1 VIGLA
6 YGIDVAADKAAIQ
19 YGLKTIAVFAHALVA
34 KTITANGCLLTDY
47 LSGTVVLPQHFVPRN
62 RIFSGLSDA
71 TIVIESAAKGRSLIT
86 ADIANSH
93 SRVVFA
99 VPGNPIDKNAKGCNY
114 LIKSQQAI
122 LLESAADIVK
132 GLNWDVKDLLVQ
144 QSMFVDLTDDEQ
156 KIIEILSDIEMHI
169 DALVEALNWGFSKVA
184 SVLLKAEFKG
194 LIISLPGKIY
204 KKSS

>member
-1 VIGLA
+1 MAWKQLLFSHGL
-6 YGIDVAADKAAIQ
+6 DKI
-19 YGLKTIAVFAHALVA
+19 YPSAHALVA

-47 LSGTVVLPQHFVPRN
+47 LSGTVVFPQHFFSRN
-62 RIFSGLSDA
+62 RIVAGLSDA
-71 TIVIESAAKGRSLIT
+71 TIVIESAAKGGSLIT

-93 SRVVFA
+93 IRVVFA
-99 VPGNPIDKNAKGCNY
+99 VPENPIDKNAKWCNY

-156 KIIEILSDIEMHI
+156 KIIEILSDNEMHI
-169 DALVEALNWGFSKVA
+169 DALVEALNWGF
-184 SVLLKAEFKG
+184 
-194 LIISLPGKIY
+194 
-204 KKSS
+204 